1 MARKPITYGGTKDE
15 ILRVSKQMFFEKG
28 FDGVTIRNIQREV
41 GCEVGL
47 FYYYFSSKDEVFDVV
62 LTQEENQWR
71 LAFEDM
77 VEENG
82 HDPRVC
88 LKSLFECFFR
98 LSKQYITGDVLHRS
112 IRSDICERMENVL
125 ADYIEEILKKTG
137 ILLRISESSLSVIL
151 SGGIGKLIFGCSE
164 RDLSRFSDEAERL
177 LDAVLPEYRSRSRE
191 ISVEL
196 L

>member
-1 MARKPITYGGTKDE
+1 MARKAVTNGGTRDE

-62 LTQEENQWR
+62 LKDTESEWR
-71 LAFEDM
+71 DAFEKII
-77 VEENG
+77 EENG
-82 HDPRVC
+82 EEPRAC
-88 LKSLFECFFR
+88 IRKLFECFFR
-98 LSKQYITGDVLHRS
+98 LSAEYTADEILHCS
-112 IRSDICERMENVL
+112 IISDICDRMESI
-125 ADYIEEILKKTG
+125 AAEYIEEMLKKTG
-137 ILLRISESSLSVIL
+137 VSLRISEKSLAVIVA
-151 SGGIGKLIFGCSE
+151 GGVGKLIFGCND
-164 RDLSRFSDEAERL
+164 RDVRSSSDEAERL